1 MEEKTTYKEEY
12 TTKAIGMNES
22 DEQTIHCSS
31 NDSYKNKHS
40 FNNSENISSNESTNK
55 KKTLW
60 NKIKLRFRVKSDVST
75 TYTKRHSLVNA
86 LLTIFFCIIVCM
98 SLFGVNLA
106 VAIFAITLSE
116 NSTGGSMTL
125 GIVCGYY
132 SIFSMYYTYK
142 FIIANRKDAVFP
154 AFIGTTFV
162 WMVFI
167 NLFII
172 LFVPDH
178 VLRDAEDLEIFT
190 LTLVLSIILSAIT
203 FSVLY
208 LIMRIKKYG
217 AAAWTLLE
225 QTHGKKSKFDKICIG
240 ISLIIWLLPVG
251 EVVYADYKVNHPNIE
266 VKIGDYY
273 YEDGTISSELLT
285 DKKAVGIIFSLETS
299 AKDKDEG
306 YSHGQIVSLT
316 DMSPSKKQWDVN
328 VVDYDSYPN
337 YMWKNRM
344 DALTDFDGLRYVYA
358 NDTICLPLN
367 LHFAEYSGDNIKG
380 TSGWYV
386 PTAGQWCKI
395 LENLGKVK
403 VNGMLKFDAET
414 ACKNLKKADI
424 NPLRWYW
431 TITEFD
437 AENAWSIR
445 VASGEFGSRT
455 NKQSKAYVRP
465 VASF

>member
-106 VAIFAITLSE
+106 VAIFVITLSE

-162 WMVFI
+162 WMVF
-167 NLFII
+167 
-172 LFVPDH
+172 H
-178 VLRDAEDLEIFT
+178 
-190 LTLVLSIILSAIT
+190 
-203 FSVLY
+203 
-208 LIMRIKKYG
+208 
-217 AAAWTLLE
+217 
-225 QTHGKKSKFDKICIG
+225 
-240 ISLIIWLLPVG
+240 
-251 EVVYADYKVNHPNIE
+251 
-266 VKIGDYY
+266 
-273 YEDGTISSELLT
+273 
-285 DKKAVGIIFSLETS
+285 
-299 AKDKDEG
+299 
-306 YSHGQIVSLT
+306 
-316 DMSPSKKQWDVN
+316 
-328 VVDYDSYPN
+328 
-337 YMWKNRM
+337 
-344 DALTDFDGLRYVYA
+344 
-358 NDTICLPLN
+358 
-367 LHFAEYSGDNIKG
+367 
-380 TSGWYV
+380 
-386 PTAGQWCKI
+386 
-395 LENLGKVK
+395 
-403 VNGMLKFDAET
+403 
-414 ACKNLKKADI
+414 
-424 NPLRWYW
+424 
-431 TITEFD
+431 
-437 AENAWSIR
+437 
-445 VASGEFGSRT
+445 
-455 NKQSKAYVRP
+455 
-465 VASF
+465 